1 VVVKDCEQHLA
12 MMMMLL
18 ENELISDDVRD
29 ELEVLNHI
37 DNVQAVCH
45 DHLSNEVTKKK
56 QKPKIQ

>member
-1 VVVKDCEQHLA
+1 
-12 MMMMLL
+12 LL
-18 ENELISDDVRD
+18 ENELISDDERD
-29 ELEVLNHI
+29 ELEVSNHI

>member
-1 VVVKDCEQHLA
+1 VVKDCEQHLA

-18 ENELISDDVRD
+18 ENELISDDERD

-37 DNVQAVCH
+37 DNVQSVCH
-45 DHLSNEVTKKK
+45 DHLLSEVTKKK

>member
-1 VVVKDCEQHLA
+1 MKDCEQHLA

-37 DNVQAVCH
+37 DNVQSVYH
-45 DHLSNEVTKKK
+45 DHLLNEVTKKK